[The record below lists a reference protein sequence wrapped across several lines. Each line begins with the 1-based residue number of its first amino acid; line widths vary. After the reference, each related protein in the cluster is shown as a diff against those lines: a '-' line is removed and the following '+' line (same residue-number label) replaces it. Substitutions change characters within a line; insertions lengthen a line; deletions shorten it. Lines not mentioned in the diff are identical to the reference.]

1 MTSTERSFVEIPGR
15 DASAVIRG
23 FVFQVNLT
31 ISRWIELPDNHC
43 LELECGE
50 DIDTVQNGS
59 GDDATAEKRLLEQL
73 RVRDTRSLTL
83 RSPEALQS
91 VANFC
96 RHRHNNPDAEL
107 EFRYLT
113 TAAIAVEQGW
123 PLAQGAIDTWIA
135 LRRGAFGES
144 GRGEAI
150 AAIREF
156 LLTCDQ
162 PAKTSDE
169 AWQALRDSLAW
180 DAETFLTQIVLPFEW
195 GAGYGNYQNVE
206 EQVVAALSTDS
217 YAQYGT
223 PESIFEHLFAYVFR
237 LLCRTG
243 RKELTRSQ
251 LLEEL
256 AKPSIAPPERVI
268 LGLLRDELGSIRQE
282 ISDVKTSV
290 QQQMEA
296 LSHKVGEL
304 GKAFGIGSQFALS
317 AAVFSSDPP
326 ELLAGGA
333 TRSTAVANILDLL
346 QASRTV
352 MLFGEFGCGKT
363 QLLLLTSG
371 KLSQRQFWLNIPRE
385 ASEAQADAMLETF
398 LHSLVP
404 TTERL
409 PFRQMCEAACRQLG
423 DIVVIFDDL
432 PRIIPRGQFSTRVET
447 FANNL
452 RTAGGTLLMAS
463 YFPLPETLAGS
474 IGSARYDVG
483 RFETRD
489 VLELLSANGAPA
501 LLSTE
506 KVADL
511 LVTVTEGLPVLV
523 MAAVRYLQRQN
534 WHFTHT
540 ELESLFKGEFAA
552 AHRHDTASLLQ
563 FIVKDS
569 EEREL
574 LARMSLAI
582 GDFSMDDIASVARV
596 RTRIPLVGEKVIRA
610 TGVWLQK
617 NSDGRFTRSPLITA
631 SMAHALDPSTNRGVH
646 FVLAMQILKR
656 KALTPIEVFTSFNHL
671 LQAKTEVTAAVVL
684 LQALMS
690 LVEMEETIEDD
701 FGFTRIW
708 TSVTFDD
715 NIPLD
720 LLLYLKSMQ
729 IAVLA
734 KQGRDFSDG
743 LQQLDAMLTTAPS
756 DSWGAAMA
764 AATIAIY
771 VVWLVPAIAN
781 KYLLEALKRMPA
793 ARLPDGSAFPSR
805 EYPLEMVL
813 WMSSYTG
820 KSDEDADSWI
830 AAISK
835 LSREQIE
842 TLESSEMMEDNVTIL
857 CDGIWKRQFNRPEQ
871 ERNWE
876 SAAERLRAIEATGLS
891 IGFPLL
897 AAAAIRTQIVILAE
911 WEHRLEEAVVLGES
925 ALSRFKREDC
935 QFLVLEVTGRHIS
948 YAGQVD
954 RAVPWLERAIAC
966 DAYHHSLWRR
976 DVLITLA
983 ELKGPTSRQTAVD
996 LTAKA
1001 IAVADGPHP
1010 YDLGI
1015 AEAFAEHGI
1024 AQWKAGDRRAA
1035 FAEFEKAVN
1044 RLLSAT
1050 SKEELWKGSFFRL
1063 FAALVFFSDVMH
1075 NGKPREGHLEPEQA
1089 SFLASRDA
1097 HPSYKDEQQSY
1108 ICLRL
1113 AMYADGLGD
1122 LNGAAQWTYHAIR
1135 YACEYPEAWTGLRV
1149 QCILALPQ
1157 ALLANDFNRAGELA
1171 VLISE
1176 ENPEK
1181 LIAHCKSLAA
1191 AGATDPAAEAR
1202 QIEATMAGTAP
1213 ETRLQAFLM
1222 HPFVPIAVRLTT
1234 LSIEDATPDEIAGYL
1249 SEIEM
1254 HVPTEK
1260 APCGFVND
1268 LRRCLVVP
1276 DDWDALHQEGYSAI
1290 PANNLVHGYVLTL
1303 GAMRNAPVRAALSL
1317 QIMLAEHLEGFFG
1330 TAPSIYR
1337 YVIAPMFRAYWKDTI
1352 DQSLVLFNTSE
1363 TYTRRQLQLAD
1374 GSPHGTRRLLAAMVF
1389 CLGVGVTPETA
1400 AWLNA

>member
-1 MTSTERSFVEIPGR
+1 MTNMDASFVEIPGR

-31 ISRWIELPDNHC
+31 ISRWLDLPDNRR

-73 RVRDTRSLTL
+73 KVRDTKSLTL

-96 RHRHNNPDAEL
+96 RHRRNNPGAEL
-107 EFRYLT
+107 EFRYIT

-123 PLAQGAIDTWIA
+123 TLAQGAIDTWMA

-169 AWQALRDSLAW
+169 AWQALRGSLAW
-180 DAETFLTQIVLPFEW
+180 DGETFLTQIVLPFEW
-195 GAGYGNYQNVE
+195 GAGYGNDQQI
-206 EQVVAALSTDS
+206 EQEVLAGLSTDS

-237 LLCRTG
+237 VLCRPG

-268 LGLLRDELGSIRQE
+268 LGLLQNELGSIRQE
-282 ISDVKTSV
+282 ISDVKTAV

-296 LSHKVGEL
+296 LSYKVGEL
-304 GKAFGIGSQFALS
+304 GKAFGMNSQFALS

-326 ELLAGGA
+326 EKLAGGA
-333 TRSTAVANILDLL
+333 TRSTAVTDILGLL
-346 QASRTV
+346 QASRTL

-363 QLLLLTSG
+363 QLLLLSSA
-371 KLSQRQFWLNIPRE
+371 KLSQRQFWLNTPRE
-385 ASEAQADAMLETF
+385 ASEAQADAMLEAF
-398 LHSLVP
+398 LRSLAP
-404 TTERL
+404 TADRL
-409 PFRQMCEAACRQLG
+409 PFRQMCEAACWQLG
-423 DIVVIFDDL
+423 DAVVIIDDL
-432 PRIIPRGQFSTRVET
+432 PRIIPRGQLATRIEI

-463 YFPLPETLAGS
+463 YFPLPETLTAS

-483 RFETRD
+483 RFGTHD
-489 VLELLSANGAPA
+489 VLELLAANGAPA
-501 LLSTE
+501 LISTE
-506 KVADL
+506 QIAEL
-511 LVTVTEGLPVLV
+511 LVTVTEGLPTLV
-523 MAAVRYLQRQN
+523 MAAVRYLQSQA

-552 AHRHDTASLLQ
+552 AERHDTASLLQ

-582 GDFSMDDIASVARV
+582 GDFSMDDIARVARV
-596 RTRIPLVGEKVIRA
+596 PARIPLVGEKVIRA

-631 SMAHALDPSTNRGVH
+631 SMAEALDPSTNRGVH
-646 FVLAMQILKR
+646 FVLGMQILKR

-671 LQAKTEVTAAVVL
+671 LLAKTEVTAAVVL

-690 LVEMEETIEDD
+690 LAEMEETIEDD
-701 FGFTRIW
+701 LGFTRIW

-734 KQGRDFSDG
+734 KQGRDFSNG
-743 LQQLDAMLTTAPS
+743 LQQLDAMLATAPS

-764 AATIAIY
+764 AATVAIY
-771 VVWLVPAIAN
+771 VVWLVPALAN
-781 KYLLEALKRMPA
+781 KYLLEALRRMPA

-805 EYPLEMVL
+805 EYPLEMML

-830 AAISK
+830 TTISK
-835 LSREQIE
+835 LSPEQIK
-842 TLESSEMMEDNVTIL
+842 TLEASEMMEDNVTIL
-857 CDGIWKRQFNRPEQ
+857 CDGIWKRQFNKPEQ

-876 SAAERLRAIEATGLS
+876 LAAERLRAVEAAGTS

-911 WEHRLEEAVVLGES
+911 WEHRLEDAVALAES
-925 ALSRFKREDC
+925 ALSRFEREDC
-935 QFLVLEVTGRHIS
+935 RFLVLEVTGRHIS

-954 RAVPWLERAIAC
+954 RAVPWLERALTC

-983 ELKGPTSRQTAVD
+983 ELKGPTSQQTAVD
-996 LTAKA
+996 LTAEA
-1001 IAVADGPHP
+1001 IAVAEGPYP

-1024 AQWKAGDRRAA
+1024 ALWKAGDRRSA
-1035 FAEFEKAVN
+1035 FAEFERAVN
-1044 RLLSAT
+1044 RILSA
-1050 SKEELWKGSFFRL
+1050 SPKEELWKGSFFRL
-1063 FAALVFFSDVMH
+1063 FAALVYFSDVMH
-1075 NGKPREGHLEPEQA
+1075 NGKPRDGHLEPEQA

-1122 LNGAAQWTYHAIR
+1122 LSAAAEWTYRAIAL
-1135 YACEYPEAWTGLRV
+1135 ACEYPEAWMGLRV

-1157 ALLANDFNRAGELA
+1157 ALLTNDFNRAGELA

-1176 ENPEK
+1176 QNPDK
-1181 LIAHCKSLAA
+1181 IIAHGKSLAA
-1191 AGATDPAAEAR
+1191 AAHDAAAKATE
-1202 QIEATMAGTAP
+1202 IEATMAGTAP

-1234 LSIEDATPDEIAGYL
+1234 LSIEGATPDEIAGYL
-1249 SEIEM
+1249 SEIEK
-1254 HVPTEK
+1254 HVPAERV
-1260 APCGFVND
+1260 PYGFADD
-1268 LRRCLVVP
+1268 LRRCLVAP
-1276 DDWDALHQEGYSAI
+1276 NDWDALHQEGYSAI

-1303 GAMRNAPVRAALSL
+1303 GAMRNAPVRAALGL
-1317 QIMLAEHLEGFFG
+1317 QIMLAQHLEGFFG
-1330 TAPSIYR
+1330 AAPSIYR
-1337 YVIAPMFRAYWKDTI
+1337 YVIAPMFQAYWKHVI
-1352 DQSLVLFNTSE
+1352 DQSLVLFNTPE

-1374 GSPHGTRRLLAAMVF
+1374 GSPRGTRRLLVAMVS
-1389 CLGVGVTPETA
+1389 CLRVAVTPETA
-1400 AWLNA
+1400 AWLNG